1 MTTQVKF
8 WPVPRGFTRRLP
20 GRSATGSFWKWR
32 GDRHHCGVDLFAPA
46 GSPVLAIESGK
57 VVRRGHFTSPLTRAY
72 WNRTFFVLIRH
83 ESGVVARY
91 AELGKVLVRTGQ
103 RVTAG
108 QQIGVVGRVLNPKR
122 ADSSTP
128 PYIRKMISKRRVS
141 MLHFELYSAP
151 ARDSK
156 EYSGGN
162 WFARGKPPKLLD
174 PSDYLRSALQP
185 KSRFSSARVP
195 F

>member
-8 WPVPRGFTRRLP
+8 WPAPKSRSRRLP
-20 GRSATGSFWKWR
+20 GSRSAGSFWKWR

-57 VVRRGHFTSPLTRAY
+57 VIRRGSFTSPLKRAY
-72 WNRTFFVLIRH
+72 WNRTFFVLVRH
-83 ESGVVARY
+83 ESGVVAKY

-108 QQIGVVGRVLNPKR
+108 QLIGMVGRVLNPKR
-122 ADSSTP
+122 VDSSAP
-128 PYIRKMISKRRVS
+128 PYIRRMINTRRVS

-151 ARDSK
+151 AKESK
-156 EYSGGN
+156 KYSGGN
-162 WFARGKPPKLLD
+162 WFARGKPPRLLD
-174 PSDYLRSALQP
+174 PTGYLAAARSHTP
-185 KSRFSSARVP
+185 R
-195 F
+195 